1 MPKIHESLL
10 HRNIIRDPHHYR
22 THQKIIQIRSYRLL
36 IPVDNTRLIHFF
48 NLTIAAKESF

>member
-1 MPKIHESLL
+1 MSNIHESLL
-10 HRNIIRDPHHYR
+10 PRNIISDSHHHR